1 MRHTNNRYWILQVL
15 YAVREYACTAID
27 IIARRTRLAFCNVH
41 AAEEA
46 LPRII
51 KIMAQELK
59 WSSKQQEVRKNLPGP
74 EVIKLFFMLN
84 ATEHEIFPAH
94 IC

>member
-1 MRHTNNRYWILQVL
+1 ML

-51 KIMAQELK
+51 QIMAGELK
-59 WSSKQQEVRKNLPGP
+59 WSKQKQEVNEPRREKKRYSGILTRSDTNRAAQPLEMIRGLKFQ
-74 EVIKLFFMLN
+74 I
-84 ATEHEIFPAH
+84 
-94 IC
+94 

>member
-1 MRHTNNRYWILQVL
+1 MFAYFLSIVVIMGYFLLQVL

-46 LPRII
+46 LPRVIQ
-51 KIMAQELK
+51 IMAQELK
-59 WSSKQQEVRKNLPGP
+59 WSKQQQEVKQSTVESR
-74 EVIKLFFMLN
+74 
-84 ATEHEIFPAH
+84 
-94 IC
+94 